1 MYIGHNIY
9 DYEPQILFYGFS
21 LGEYG
26 DMWGKNVCFRAAT
39 PLSLKDPST
48 ERTLQTEGNGHLCY
62 VKKEPPPGPDGQRHF
77 FFLNIFRIAPGLPNI
92 TELVLITKYTYI
104 YAIVYCV
111 ISFIHQCYHF
121 YQIS

>member
-1 MYIGHNIY
+1 MIMSHKYSFMG
-9 DYEPQILFYGFS
+9 S
-21 LGEYG
+21 LWENMGTCGE
-26 DMWGKNVCFRAAT
+26 KNVCFRAAT

-62 VKKEPPPGPDGQRHF
+62 VKKEPPPGPDGQRHL